1 MCTKG
6 NRELDAFR
14 RCTHVESLSCRSSER
29 FCRRNDFQKWNGAFV
44 SGREFDPADSLR
56 QIGEIAGFKAGDVQR
71 RSNTRRTAMADVIL
85 RRKGPL

>member
-1 MCTKG
+1 M
-6 NRELDAFR
+6 
-14 RCTHVESLSCRSSER
+14 
-29 FCRRNDFQKWNGAFV
+29 

-71 RSNTRRTAMADVIL
+71 RSNTRKTAMADVIL